1 MPRNTRPRESLLA
14 AFPEIAAQADGWNPN
29 EFPAHSHRRLAWKCE
44 FGHQWETAI
53 YNRTGNG
60 RGCPY
65 CSGNR
70 PIIGVNDLQ
79 TKNPSLAS
87 EAFGWDPS
95 KYSCGSGQK
104 KEWLCKCGYKWFAQI
119 CKRAKAGRGCPRCAG
134 KVVAPGKNDLA
145 SQYPRIANEA
155 CGWNPQ
161 EISRMSD
168 KVLKWKCEQGHEWMA
183 SVKNRTIY
191 DSHCP
196 VCIRKILVSGV
207 NDLAS
212 QFPAI
217 AAQAYGWDP
226 SLVRYGSDRKKKWK
240 CQCGNIFIASP
251 NNRTNRSNQTSCPC
265 CAEYGYR
272 PNKEGWIYL
281 VEKENEQKVGI
292 SNVPKT
298 RLATHKRNGFRV
310 VEVKGPIDGAKIWSI
325 ESIIKEWLKGRS
337 LAIPGTQEN
346 WHTDAFRVFSLVE
359 LGMSAGLDEDDLRL
373 LS

>member
-1 MPRNTRPRESLLA
+1 
-14 AFPEIAAQADGWNPN
+14 
-29 EFPAHSHRRLAWKCE
+29 
-44 FGHQWETAI
+44 
-53 YNRTGNG
+53 
-60 RGCPY
+60 
-65 CSGNR
+65 
-70 PIIGVNDLQ
+70 
-79 TKNPSLAS
+79 
-87 EAFGWDPS
+87 
-95 KYSCGSGQK
+95 
-104 KEWLCKCGYKWFAQI
+104 
-119 CKRAKAGRGCPRCAG
+119 
-134 KVVAPGKNDLA
+134 
-145 SQYPRIANEA
+145 
-155 CGWNPQ
+155 
-161 EISRMSD
+161 
-168 KVLKWKCEQGHEWMA
+168 
-183 SVKNRTIY
+183 
-191 DSHCP
+191 
-196 VCIRKILVSGV
+196 
-207 NDLAS
+207 
-212 QFPAI
+212 
-217 AAQAYGWDP
+217 
-226 SLVRYGSDRKKKWK
+226 VRYGSDRKKKWK